1 MGRLFLQTLKETT
14 GHRGQLIDWVS
25 EVGDAVG
32 VRCALVG
39 GCVRD
44 VLLGAS
50 VGDFDFV
57 VEGNTKTFAQTL
69 VRHHGGRIRVHPA
82 FGTVTWSTDAGEVD
96 FAMARTETY
105 RHAGALPEVCAGSL
119 EEDLSRRDFSVNAM
133 AVVVSTSEKGTLLDP
148 FGGRADVKQRILRVL
163 HPESFVDDPTRAWRG
178 ARYEGRHSLSWSEE
192 TVQAWSHACAEQAPH
207 TVSLQRYGN
216 EWDKVCLESNV
227 SSVVEILQNRHILA
241 AIHPDFPSEMS
252 MVTDFSALQSA
263 ANGACFG
270 HLDGLK
276 EAFWIRLALEVPE
289 HVRGRLSP
297 FASGVNGRMER
308 WKTSPKALR
317 RTLSA
322 LHDTQDLGTWGRLLS
337 GHSGPELLVLFIMS
351 PTTQSA
357 VRWWMDEGRARR
369 SVVTAKALMARGVQQ
384 GPPLGV
390 ALQAAQMSAWRGE
403 SEDHQWTAAF
413 HAAK

>member
-1 MGRLFLQTLKETT
+1 MGHPFLQNLKDTT

-25 EVGDAVG
+25 EVGDAVD

-119 EEDLSRRDFSVNAM
+119 EEDLGRRDFSVNAM
-133 AVVVSTSEKGTLLDP
+133 AVVVSTGAKGILLDP
-148 FGGRADVKQRILRVL
+148 FGGRADVKQRSLRVL
-163 HPESFVDDPTRAWRG
+163 HSESFVDDPTRAWRA
-178 ARYEGRHSLSWSEE
+178 ARYEGRHGLSWSEE
-192 TVQAWSHACAEQAPH
+192 TVQAWSHARAKQAPH
-207 TVSLQRYGN
+207 AVSLQRYGN
-216 EWDKVCLESNV
+216 EWDKVCVESNV
-227 SSVVEILQNRHILA
+227 TSVIEVLQRRQVLA
-241 AIHPDFPSEMS
+241 AIHPEFPSELS
-252 MVTDFSALQSA
+252 MVADFRALQSA
-263 ANGACFG
+263 ANGTCFG
-270 HLDGLK
+270 RLDGLI

-289 HVRGRLSP
+289 HVRGGLSS
-297 FASGVNGRMER
+297 FASGVHGRTER
-308 WKTSPKALR
+308 WNTSPKALR
-317 RTLSA
+317 RTLGA

-351 PTTQSA
+351 PTAQSA
-357 VRWWMDEGRARR
+357 VQWWMDEGRARR

-384 GPPLGV
+384 GPTLGLG
-390 ALQAAQMSAWRGE
+390 LQAAQASAWRGE
-403 SEDHQWTAAF
+403 SEDHQWAAAF